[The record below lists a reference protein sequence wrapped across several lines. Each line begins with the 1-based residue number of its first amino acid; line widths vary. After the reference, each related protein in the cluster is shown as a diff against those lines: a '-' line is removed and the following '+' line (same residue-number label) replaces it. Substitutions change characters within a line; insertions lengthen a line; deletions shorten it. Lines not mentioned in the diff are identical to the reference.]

1 MSDFIEIYDKALTH
15 DECDLI
21 LDRMYQLR
29 NEWTE
34 AMSGPGIVNKKQ
46 KEGMDLG
53 MSFTHSSEGIEREIA
68 EPILRSLFKY
78 SEEYYQKHDSLKYV
92 PLFGIYDQFNL
103 QYFNPGGGYKAPH
116 CEHGDE
122 GYKESRVLVWM
133 FYLNNAKSGTKFL
146 AQNRTIKAKKG
157 RLVIWPASV
166 THVHVGVIPNRDDK
180 YIATGW
186 YNYIGYEVEDNEDVI
201 LW

>member
-21 LDRMYQLR
+21 LDRMHRLK
-29 NEWTE
+29 EHWE
-34 AMSGPGIVNKKQ
+34 PSMSGPYTVDKDQ
-46 KEGMDLG
+46 KDGWDLG
-53 MSFTHSSEGIEREIA
+53 FSFTHSSEGIEREIA
-68 EPILRSLFKY
+68 EPILRTLFKY
-78 SEEYYQKHDSLKYV
+78 SEIYCKKHDTLKYV
-92 PLFGIYDQFNL
+92 PLFGIYDIFNL
-103 QYFNPGGGYKAPH
+103 QLFPPGGGYKAPH

-122 GYKESRVLVWM
+122 GGKERRMLVWM

-146 AQNRTIKAKKG
+146 AQNRVTKAKKG

-186 YNYIGYEVEDNEDVI
+186 YNFFGYGVEENEDVI